1 MNVEA
6 ELRRIKFSPLSRVFH
21 ELLDKLLLER
31 INRRDSDREL
41 DLQEL
46 DSVAAAK
53 NDNQFWEECVK

>member
-6 ELRRIKFSPLSRVFH
+6 ELSRTKFSPLSRVF
-21 ELLDKLLLER
+21 
-31 INRRDSDREL
+31 
-41 DLQEL
+41 L